1 MKDKAQLLC
10 DKCEIILNEDEII
23 ETFDNEIL
31 CSPCYIKK
39 EFHQKNEDVTDIK
52 GVKDER

>member
-23 ETFDNEIL
+23 ETFNNEVL

-52 GVKDER
+52 GVKYER